1 MTKINPHIFRAYD
14 IRGIATA
21 TDKYPTPDLTEET
34 VYLIGKGTAT
44 HLIRK
49 YNSRHMAVG
58 RDIRLTGPS
67 LQQAFIKGCLEC
79 GLDVTDIGP
88 SPSPMIYFATC
99 AHQYEELA
107 PFDCATNITASHN
120 PKEYN
125 GIKTVALNAHSICGD
140 ELQEILQLIEAG
152 DFEIPGTPNANNAA
166 QGKLSEANIW
176 PLYLK
181 ELSSKLH
188 TENKQLPQIDNQ
200 NPRKLK
206 VVIDAGNGVAG
217 PFAPELLRQIGAEV
231 IELYCDPD
239 GTFPHHEANPE
250 ELENMHDLITK
261 VISEKADLGIGFDG
275 DADRIGIIDEKG
287 NHYSSDFL
295 LLLLTKDLLARN
307 EAQAQSRTQ
316 TTQLANTPTKPKI
329 VFDVKVSQAII
340 NKMAELGAEPTMSKT
355 GHSFIEKRMKEVNAP
370 LAGEV
375 SGHLFFAENYY
386 GYDDAFLAAVKIL
399 EILAN
404 ENSHTDPSQNRPFSA
419 LFNDLPKTY
428 MTPEF
433 KAHTP
438 DDKKF
443 EIVASLVAHFTS
455 LYDCITLDG
464 VRVKFDAI
472 SWAAVRA
479 SNTSPNLTL
488 RFEAD
493 TPEKLADI
501 QKIMVDELKKHPEV
515 DLSWYKA

>member
-21 TDKYPTPDLTEET
+21 TEKYPTPDLTPET
-34 VYLIGKGTAT
+34 TYLIGKGTAT
-44 HLIRK
+44 HLIRRYK
-49 YNSRHMAVG
+49 SRHMAVG
-58 RDIRLTGPS
+58 RDVRLTGPS
-67 LQQAFIKGCLEC
+67 LQNAFIKGCLEC
-79 GLDVTDIGP
+79 GLDVTNIGL

-107 PFDCATNITASHN
+107 QFDCATNITASHN

-125 GIKTVALNAHSICGD
+125 GVKTVALNAHSICGD
-140 ELQEILQLIEAG
+140 ELQEILSLIENN
-152 DFEIPGTPNANNAA
+152 DFETPTT
-166 QGKLSEANIW
+166 QGQLKEANIW

-188 TENKQLPQIDNQ
+188 TETHKITRP
-200 NPRKLK
+200 LK
-206 VVIDAGNGVAG
+206 IVVDSGNGVAG
-217 PFAPELLRQIGAEV
+217 PFAPELLTQIGAEV
-231 IELYCDPD
+231 IPLYCDPD

-250 ELENMHDLITK
+250 ELENMQDLIKK
-261 VISEKADLGIGFDG
+261 VLASHADLGIGFDG
-275 DADRIGIIDEKG
+275 DADRVGIIDEKG

-295 LLLLTKDLLARN
+295 LLLLAKDLLARN
-307 EAQAQSRTQ
+307 P
-316 TTQLANTPTKPKI
+316 NTNPKI

-340 NKMAELGAEPTMSKT
+340 NKMASLGAEPTMSKT
-355 GHSFIEKRMKEVNAP
+355 GHSFIEKRMKEVEAP

-386 GYDDAFLAAVKIL
+386 GYDDAFLAATKIL
-399 EILAN
+399 EILAAQ
-404 ENSHTDPSQNRPFSA
+404 DKPFSA
-419 LFNDLPKTY
+419 LFDDLPKTF

-433 KAHTP
+433 KAHCP

-443 EIVASLVAHFTS
+443 AIVESLVAHFTS

-493 TPEKLADI
+493 TELHLAEI
-501 QKIMVDELKKHPEV
+501 QKIMVEELKKYPEI